1 MRVFISGAAG
11 FLGSHLADRLVAKGH
26 SVVGCD
32 SLVHGGNL
40 DNVSSEVEFHVRDVR
55 DISKMSELLRGVD
68 VVFHAAALGH
78 DGFSVF
84 SPHVISENIFSTTS
98 SLVSAAASHGVRRFV
113 YCSSM
118 ARYGAQPGPFT
129 ENMEPAP
136 VTPYGVAKVAG
147 ENLVKSVCSAHSMEW
162 TICVPHNIIGPRQK
176 YDDPYRNV
184 VSIMTN
190 RILQGLPPI
199 IFGDGEQRRC
209 FTSIWD
215 ILSVLE
221 PMLFSPLAI
230 GQVVNLGPDAEF
242 VSINHIYQE
251 ISKILGSSIAPMYV
265 SARHLEV
272 ADANCSADKSRRLFG
287 YKTGHVL
294 QEALKESVDWIV
306 KHGPKS
312 FGYNLPVEILTQKT
326 PQTWLTG
333 VSSRDISSSSYIP
346 Y

>member
-1 MRVFISGAAG
+1 MKVFISGVAG
-11 FLGSHLADRLVAKGH
+11 FLGSHLADRLAAKGH
-26 SVVGCD
+26 AVVGCD
-32 SLVHGGNL
+32 SLVHGGSPE
-40 DNVSSEVEFHVRDVR
+40 NVSSEIEFHVCDVR
-55 DISKMSELLRGVD
+55 DISKVSRLLRGVE

-98 SLVSAAASHGVRRFV
+98 SLVSAAAANGVRRFV

-118 ARYGAQPGPFT
+118 ARYGAQPGPFV
-129 ENMEPAP
+129 EEMPPAP

-147 ENLVKSVCSAHSMEW
+147 ENLVRSVCNAHSMEW
-162 TICVPHNIIGPRQK
+162 TVCVPHNIIGPRQK

-199 IFGDGEQRRC
+199 IFGDGEQRRS

-221 PMLFSPLAI
+221 PLIFSPLSV
-230 GQVVNLGPDAEF
+230 GQVVNLGPDEEF
-242 VSINHIYQE
+242 VSINHIYRE
-251 ISKILGSSIAPMYV
+251 ISRILGSTVAPMYV

-272 ADANCSADKSRRLFG
+272 ADANCSADKSRHLFG
-287 YKTGHVL
+287 YETRVRL
-294 QEALKESVDWIV
+294 TDALKESVEWIV
-306 KHGPKS
+306 RQGPKS
-312 FGYNLPVEILTQKT
+312 FSYNLPVEILTQKT

-333 VSSRDISSSSYIP
+333 VSSRDISDSSYIS